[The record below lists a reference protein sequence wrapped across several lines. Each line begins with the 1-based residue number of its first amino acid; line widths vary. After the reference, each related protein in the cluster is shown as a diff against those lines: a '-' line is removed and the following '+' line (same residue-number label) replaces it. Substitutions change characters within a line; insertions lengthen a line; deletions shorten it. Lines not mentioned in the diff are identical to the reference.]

1 MSRKT
6 VMVVDDDRAT
16 RDTLSELLTMLGHHV
31 VAAATG
37 CEALQLCD
45 TVAPD
50 VVLLDLGLPDMTGH
64 RVALHL
70 RSLLGDRPLVIAAH
84 TGHAAQGDARRSY
97 AAGCDVH
104 LVKPA
109 PLARLR
115 EVIEGVAA

>member
-6 VMVVDDDRAT
+6 VMIVDDDRET
-16 RDTLSELLTMLGHHV
+16 REALGELLATLGHRV

-37 CEALQLCD
+37 SEALQLCD

-50 VVLLDLGLPDMTGH
+50 VVFLDLGLPDMTGH
-64 RVALHL
+64 HVALQL
-70 RSLLGDRPLVIAAH
+70 RSLLGSRPVVIAAH
-84 TGHAAQGDARRSY
+84 TGASAQGDARRSY
-97 AAGCDVH
+97 AAGCDAH

-115 EVIEGVAA
+115 QVIDGVAA